1 MKRHLTLKSALVK
14 LSIIIV
20 GFFVSL
26 GLAILLSEQEV
37 SVSAPPISLD
47 STYIDKPAVLPE
59 LEDMNNPEKVEVRKL
74 QLNPKRVLTVVGPV
88 DSSIK
93 RLIIQSNILDQEE
106 TSPIY
111 MLIDS
116 PGGSVLD
123 GSALI
128 SAMKTLKSPVYTICV
143 GMCASMA
150 AMIHQEGT
158 KRLMTESSIL
168 MFHPARGT
176 SSGTLDLMQNEL
188 TLFKSIVYRMESRV
202 SRRWKMDVDEY
213 KQRTQNEL
221 WLTSWDALD
230 KGVTDD
236 IVYINVDVRE
246 LSKLNLEDSR
256 IKNIPTSNIN
266 RKFYWI
272 YEQ

>member
-1 MKRHLTLKSALVK
+1 MKRHLTLKSVLVK
-14 LSIIIV
+14 LSIIVV

-26 GLAILLSEQEV
+26 GLAILLSEQEA
-37 SVSAPPISLD
+37 SVSAPPTSLD
-47 STYIDKPAVLPE
+47 STYIDKPAILPE
-59 LEDMNNPEKVEVRKL
+59 LEDINNPEKVEIHKL

-93 RLIIQSNILDQEE
+93 RLIIQSNLLDQEE

-168 MFHPARGT
+168 MFHPASGT

-266 RKFYWI
+266 CKFYWI

>member
-1 MKRHLTLKSALVK
+1 MKRNLTLKSVLIK
-14 LSIIIV
+14 LSIIVV

-26 GLAILLSEQEV
+26 GLAILLSEQEA
-37 SVSAPPISLD
+37 SVSAPPIPLD
-47 STYIDKPAVLPE
+47 STYIDKPMVLPE
-59 LEDMNNPEKVEVRKL
+59 LEDINNPEKIEVHRL

-93 RLIIQSNILDQEE
+93 RLIIQSNLLDQEE

-158 KRLMTESSIL
+158 KRLMTESSVL
-168 MFHPARGT
+168 MFHPASGT

-213 KQRTQNEL
+213 KQRTQSGL

-230 KGVTDD
+230 RGVADD
-236 IVYINVDVRE
+236 IVYLNVDVRE

-256 IKNIPTSNIN
+256 IKNIHPSKVN

-272 YEQ
+272 YEP